1 MKNEWISILDWI
13 GENALS
19 QSCRNLLK
27 NIKPLSKKEAQNE
40 FKALRETATVV
51 DTGTNIFSY
60 DMDKVHSVLERFD
73 MNEPLEPC
81 DYRTIGDFLELL
93 RKNSSLA
100 NELDY
105 AENLNSLLD
114 FKMNIS
120 LEMTI
125 KQSVNEKGEVSSNA
139 SPELAKVRK
148 QLTETHKK
156 VAAAIRKMVRHPD
169 FSGFLQ
175 EDWFTIRD
183 DRYVLPF
190 KSAFKRKMKGV
201 IHNYSRTG
209 QTAFLEPLPLI
220 ELNNSLSLL
229 ANRELEETI
238 KVLKELRGLLFREYK
253 YVSKCISTAAHLE
266 TLYTKY
272 KWMKKFSCC
281 IPEFKDR
288 NMNLKEAWYPPVFI
302 SEQEKTV
309 KNDFNFSDDER
320 IMVVS
325 GPNAGGKTVSLK
337 TVATAAYLA
346 VRGFPVPAKSAQ
358 LPYFED
364 IFMVLGD
371 NQSAV
376 AGESSFSS
384 HLKLLNET
392 AANAN
397 SSSLVLID
405 EIGTGTDPLQGGA
418 ISRAYLEFLSEKNC
432 YAVVTSHLAEVKTIA
447 LEDRHF
453 IPVAMGF
460 DKRTSKPNYRFM
472 YNLVGSSNAMALVKE
487 IGFPK
492 SFIKKL
498 EKLLLTKEENI
509 EPLINR
515 LRKKEDELD
524 ALRKEIEASKETVKK
539 EKEEIE
545 KLRKSLET
553 KEKTFEKERLQSL
566 KKLMDIEE
574 AEMKKKIK
582 KLDAA
587 KATKK
592 IAVIKKE
599 KETVKD
605 ALNRQKV
612 QLDETKGDKL
622 SDVKDKVIK
631 GKTLVYDK
639 LLKLEGTLQNI
650 KGKNIEYTC
659 KGKRLSAPIDRIIV
673 KELKQK
679 TKTVSQKSQMD
690 TKFVEK
696 CDVRGQFTEDAAE
709 VIEKAL
715 DSAYGGG
722 AISLTI
728 VHGIG
733 SGKLRNFIRSFL
745 EKYQGRY
752 KYSFEAGTREEGGDS
767 VTVVKFEK

>member
-1 MKNEWISILDWI
+1 MKNEWISILEWI
-13 GENALS
+13 GENSLS
-19 QSCRNLLK
+19 QSGREELK
-27 NIKPLSKKEAQNE
+27 KIQPLSREQAEKE
-40 FKALRETATVV
+40 FRTLKETATVV
-51 DTGTNIFSY
+51 DTGLNVFSY
-60 DMDKVHSVLERFD
+60 DMDRITNVLGQFD
-73 MNEPLEPC
+73 MNEPLEAA
-81 DYRTIGDFLELL
+81 DYRTIGDFLELI
-93 RKNSSLA
+93 RKNSGLISDLHF
-100 NELDY
+100 
-105 AENLNSLLD
+105 AENLHSFLD
-114 FKMNIS
+114 FKINIS

-125 KQSVNEKGEVSSNA
+125 KQSINEKGEVSSNA
-139 SPELAKVRK
+139 SPELAKIRK
-148 QLTETHKK
+148 QLTETHRKI
-156 VAAAIRKMVRHPD
+156 AAEIKKMVRHQD

-175 EDWFTIRD
+175 EDWFTVRD

-190 KSAFKRKMKGV
+190 KSAFKRKIKGV

-238 KVLKELRGLLFREYK
+238 RILKELRGLLFREYD
-253 YVSKCISTAAHLE
+253 YVRKCVSRATHLE
-266 TLYTKY
+266 TLYIKY

-281 IPEFKDR
+281 IPEFTDNSMK
-288 NMNLKEAWYPPVFI
+288 LEKAWYPPVFI
-302 SEQEKTV
+302 SEKEKTV
-309 KNDFNFSDDER
+309 KNDFNFGNDER
-320 IMVVS
+320 IMVIS

-346 VRGFPVPAKSAQ
+346 VRGFPVPSKNAQ
-358 LPYFED
+358 LPYFGN
-364 IFMVLGD
+364 IFLVLGD
-371 NQSAV
+371 NQSA
-376 AGESSFSS
+376 ATGESSFSA
-384 HLKLLNET
+384 HLKQLNAT
-392 AANAN
+392 AEKADD
-397 SSSLVLID
+397 SSLVLID

-418 ISRAYLEFLSEKNC
+418 ISRAYLEFLSEKKC

-460 DKRTSKPNYRFM
+460 DNRTNRPNYRFM

-524 ALRKEIEASKETVKK
+524 ELRKEITESKKAIKK
-539 EKEEIE
+539 EQIEIE
-545 KLRKSLET
+545 KLKKSLET
-553 KEKTFEKERLQSL
+553 KEKAFEKERLQSL

-574 AEMKKKIK
+574 AEMKKKIQ

-592 IAVIKKE
+592 IALLKKE

-605 ALNRQKV
+605 AINRQKV
-612 QLDETKGDKL
+612 QLDNTEGEKL
-622 SDVKDKVIK
+622 SEIIDKAVA
-631 GKTLVYDK
+631 GKTVIYDK
-639 LLKLEGTLQNI
+639 LLKLEGLFRSV
-650 KGKNIEYTC
+650 KGNKVEYTC
-659 KGKRLSAPIDRIIV
+659 KGKRLVAPIDRLIV
-673 KELKQK
+673 KKLSQK
-679 TKTVSQKSQMD
+679 KRSVTQKSQME
-690 TKFVEK
+690 TKFIEK

-715 DSAYGGG
+715 DNAFGGG
-722 AISLTI
+722 AVSLTI

-733 SGKLRNFIRSFL
+733 SGKLRNFVRNFL

-752 KYSFEAGTREEGGDS
+752 RYSFEPGTREEGGDS
-767 VTVVKFEK
+767 VTVVRFEK

>member
-1 MKNEWISILDWI
+1 MKNEWISILEWI

-19 QSCRNLLK
+19 HSGREELK
-27 NIKPLSKKEAQNE
+27 KIKPLNKEDAVKE
-40 FKALRETATVV
+40 FAALKETSTVV
-51 DTGTNIFSY
+51 ETGTNIFSY
-60 DMDKVHSVLERFD
+60 DMDKVSNVLDQFD
-73 MNEPLEPC
+73 LNEPLEAM
-81 DYRTIGDFLELL
+81 DYRTVGDFLEVI
-93 RKNSSLA
+93 RKNNSLIS
-100 NELDY
+100 ELDF
-105 AENLNSLLD
+105 AQNLNALLD
-114 FKMNIS
+114 LKINIS

-139 SPELAKVRK
+139 SPELAKIRK

-156 VAAAIRKMVRHPD
+156 IASEIKKMVRHPD
-169 FSGFLQ
+169 FSSFLQ

-229 ANRELEETI
+229 AGRELEEII
-238 KVLKELRGLLFREYK
+238 KVLKELRGLLHREYD
-253 YVSKCISTAAHLE
+253 YVRKCISRALNLE
-266 TLYTKY
+266 ILYTKY
-272 KWMKKFSCC
+272 KWMKKFKCS
-281 IPEFKDR
+281 IPEFSESKMD
-288 NMNLKEAWYPPVFI
+288 LKKAWYPPVFI
-302 SEQEKTV
+302 TEKDKTV
-309 KNDFNFSDDER
+309 KNDFHFDTDEK
-320 IMVVS
+320 IMVVR

-337 TVATAAYLA
+337 TVATCAYLA
-346 VRGFPVPAKSAQ
+346 IRGFPVPAQSAE
-358 LPYFED
+358 LPYFKD

-371 NQSAV
+371 NQSAA

-384 HLKLLNET
+384 HLKLLNDT
-392 AANAN
+392 AKKADR
-397 SSSLVLID
+397 SSLVLID

-418 ISRAYLEFLSEKNC
+418 ISRAYLEFLAEKKC

-447 LEDRHF
+447 LEDKHF

-460 DKRTSKPNYRFM
+460 DTKTSKPTYRFM

-487 IGFPK
+487 IGFPRE
-492 SFIKKL
+492 FIKKL
-498 EKLLLTKEENI
+498 EKLLLSKEENI

-524 ALRKEIEASKETVKK
+524 GLRKEIDEAKEAIKN
-539 EKEEIE
+539 EQNEIE
-545 KLRKSLET
+545 KLKKSLET

-582 KLDAA
+582 KLDAS
-587 KATKK
+587 KATKN
-592 IAVIKKE
+592 IALIKKE

-605 ALNRQKV
+605 AINRQKV
-612 QLDETKGDKL
+612 QLDDTKGEKL
-622 SDVKDKVIK
+622 AEAIDKVIP
-631 GKTLVYDK
+631 GKSVIYDK
-639 LLKLEGTLQNI
+639 LLKLEGLFQSV
-650 KGKNIEYTC
+650 KGKNVEYTC
-659 KGKRLSAPIDRIIV
+659 KGKRLVAPIDRLIV
-673 KELKQK
+673 TKIKQK
-679 TKTVSQKSQMD
+679 KKAVSQKSQME
-690 TKFVEK
+690 TKFLEK

-709 VIEKAL
+709 TIEKAL
-715 DSAYGGG
+715 DNAYGGG
-722 AISLTI
+722 AVSLTI

-733 SGKLRNFIRSFL
+733 SGKLRNFVRSFL

-752 KYSFEAGTREEGGDS
+752 KYTSGAGTKEEGGDS
-767 VTVVKFEK
+767 VTVVKFEQ

>member
-1 MKNEWISILDWI
+1 MKNEWNSILDWI

-19 QSCRNLLK
+19 QSGREELK
-27 NIKPLSKKEAQNE
+27 KIQPLSKETAEKE
-40 FKALRETATVV
+40 FGTLRETATVV
-51 DTGTNIFSY
+51 ETGTNVFSY
-60 DMDKVHSVLERFD
+60 DMDCVKKVLEQFD
-73 MNEPLEPC
+73 MNEPLEAA
-81 DYRTIGDFLELL
+81 DYRTIGDFLELF
-93 RKNSSLA
+93 RKNSGLVS
-100 NELDY
+100 ETGY
-105 AENLNSLLD
+105 AENLSSLLD
-114 FKMNIS
+114 IKMNIS

-125 KQSVNEKGEVSSNA
+125 KQSVNEKGEVSSSA
-139 SPELAKVRK
+139 SPELAKIRK
-148 QLTETHKK
+148 QLTETHRKISAEIK
-156 VAAAIRKMVRHPD
+156 KMVRHPD

-175 EDWFTIRD
+175 EDWFTVRD

-190 KSAFKRKMKGV
+190 KSAFKRKIKGV

-229 ANRELEETI
+229 ANRELEEII
-238 KVLKELRGLLFREYK
+238 KVLKELRGLLSREYD
-253 YVSKCISTAAHLE
+253 YVSKCISKAMHLE
-266 TLYTKY
+266 ILYTKY
-272 KWMKKFSCC
+272 KWMKKYSCC
-281 IPEFKDR
+281 IPEFCEKK
-288 NMNLKEAWYPPVFI
+288 MNLEKAWYPPVFI
-302 SEQEKTV
+302 TEKDKTV

-346 VRGFPVPAKSAQ
+346 VRGFPVPAKSAE
-358 LPYFED
+358 LPYFEN
-364 IFMVLGD
+364 IFLVLGD
-371 NQSAV
+371 NQSAA

-384 HLKLLNET
+384 HLRLLNET
-392 AANAN
+392 AEKADD
-397 SSSLVLID
+397 SSLVLID

-418 ISRAYLEFLSEKNC
+418 ISRAYLEFLAEKHC

-447 LEDRHF
+447 LEDKHF

-460 DKRTSKPNYRFM
+460 DKRTNRPNYKFM

-524 ALRKEIEASKETVKK
+524 ALRKEIEASKKTVKK

-545 KLRKSLET
+545 NLRKSLET

-566 KKLMDIEE
+566 KKLMDLEE
-574 AEMKKKIK
+574 AEMKKKIQ
-582 KLDAA
+582 KLDSA

-592 IAVIKKE
+592 IALLKKE

-605 ALNRQKV
+605 AINRQKV
-612 QLDETKGDKL
+612 QLDETEGDKL

-650 KGKNIEYTC
+650 KGKNAEYTC

-673 KELKQK
+673 KELKKK
-679 TKTVSQKSQMD
+679 TKTTSQKSQME

-709 VIEKAL
+709 AIEKAL
-715 DSAYGGG
+715 DDAYGGG

-733 SGKLRNFIRSFL
+733 SGKLRNFVRNFL

-752 KYSFEAGTREEGGDS
+752 RYSFDAGTREEGGDS